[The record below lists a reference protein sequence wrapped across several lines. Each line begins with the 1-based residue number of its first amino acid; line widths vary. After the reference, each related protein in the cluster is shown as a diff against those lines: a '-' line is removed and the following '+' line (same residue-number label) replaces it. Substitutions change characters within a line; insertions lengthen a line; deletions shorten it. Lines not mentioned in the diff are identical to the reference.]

1 MSSSSSQRLSSDFR
15 AALQRASGERQA
27 VEADFHPQGVQHPA
41 QALDDLL
48 HVIPAGIVMLSAQ
61 GVVSQANPA
70 ALALLGEPLV
80 GEAWL
85 HVVQDRFA
93 PRKDDGHE
101 VSLKN
106 GRRVSLSISSMTG
119 GQGQLILLQD
129 LTETRALQAQVARHE
144 RLSSMGHMVA
154 SLAHQL
160 RTPLS
165 TALLYAGHLQKP
177 DLGVA
182 QQQKFAAKLQGRLQ
196 HMDQQIRDMLIFAKG
211 ETSMAQRIP
220 LTQLVTALKDA
231 ILPVVERHAI
241 NFTWEGRLD
250 SAEIVVSL
258 DSLVGA
264 VLNLVNNA
272 VEASVPPPAMQLHME
287 CVDQL
292 VQQQGAH
299 LLLCLADDGPG
310 MTAEQVQAAQ
320 EPFFTTKSQGTGLGL
335 AIVRAVVEAHQGH
348 FWLQSAPGQG
358 VRAWIAL
365 PLESSATV

>member
-1 MSSSSSQRLSSDFR
+1 MSSSPSQRLSTDFR
-15 AALQRASGERQA
+15 AAPHLPVREQPAEAGFQAS
-27 VEADFHPQGVQHPA
+27 GVQHPA

-80 GEAWL
+80 GETWL
-85 HVVQDRFA
+85 SVVQGRFA

-177 DLGVA
+177 DLGLA

-220 LTQLVTALKDA
+220 LPQLVAALKEA

-241 NFTWEGRLD
+241 NFTWEGQLD
-250 SAEIVVSL
+250 SAEIVLSL

-272 VEASVPPPAMQLHME
+272 VEASTPPPAMKLHME
-287 CVDQL
+287 CVSQL
-292 VQQQGAH
+292 PQRQGAH

-310 MTAEQVQAAQ
+310 MAEEQVQAAQ

-335 AIVRAVVEAHQGH
+335 AIVRAVVDAHQGH
-348 FWLQSAPGQG
+348 FWLQSAPDQG

-365 PLESSATV
+365 PLEQES